1 MVQISHWLKMGN
13 FPLCVSS
20 QVQEGVVFGE
30 YDRFTLKPPRPLSES
45 IQDLSVGDGGEYMK
59 RWGDGMSMEGV
70 MEEGTDEDDVIL
82 GLELQQ
88 DSVSRRRRMGGLV
101 KGEMECKGM
110 EVGINRVLHSHCN
123 LSSLCGSKC
132 MCTSVLPL

>member
-1 MVQISHWLKMGN
+1 MGN

-45 IQDLSVGDGGEYMK
+45 IQDLSVGDGGEYME
-59 RWGDGMSMEGV
+59 RWGDGMSTEGV
-70 MEEGTDEDDVIL
+70 MEEGAGEDDVIL

-88 DSVSRRRRMGGLV
+88 DSVSQRRRMGGLV
-101 KGEMECKGM
+101 KGEMKGN
-110 EVGINRVLHSHCN
+110 VKGWKLGGIVLTKHKQSIAFT
-123 LSSLCGSKC
+123 LQS
-132 MCTSVLPL
+132 